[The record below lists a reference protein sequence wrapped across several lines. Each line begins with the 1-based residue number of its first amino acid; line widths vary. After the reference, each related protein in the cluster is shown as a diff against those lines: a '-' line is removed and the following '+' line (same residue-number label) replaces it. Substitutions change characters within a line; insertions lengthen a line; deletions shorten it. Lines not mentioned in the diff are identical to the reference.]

1 MEETSCR
8 KTLHH
13 PSHSW
18 LLNSYPHSTHRV
30 DVAKKTENTTKTS
43 TTMTLHPSSVKHPP
57 SDLIVIWQKQ
67 QERTLRTGVFRI
79 SFRNTLSTNS
89 TIWDVNRVDNKMTYR
104 DDRAANPDPFVRHSC
119 AWPRCW
125 AQRRSPVGTWVASA
139 PIRSVKSSWRTAMPK
154 RKEKDEWHRA
164 SFERESLD
172 CITSATGWQSSQS
185 RAFCPPHS
193 RWDKY
198 YWFLTVEN
206 TFVRRPFQWSPSK
219 DYSP

>member
-1 MEETSCR
+1 MLQR
-8 KTLHH
+8 KQKIQPRQAQQWLFTRHQSNIPH
-13 PSHSW
+13 PTW
-18 LLNSYPHSTHRV
+18 LLFGRNNKSGRFGLEFFEY
-30 DVAKKTENTTKTS
+30 
-43 TTMTLHPSSVKHPP
+43 LFGIPSLLILLLEM
-57 SDLIVIWQKQ
+57 LIVC
-67 QERTLRTGVFRI
+67 E
-79 SFRNTLSTNS
+79 
-89 TIWDVNRVDNKMTYR
+89 DNKMTYR
-104 DDRAANPDPFVRHSC
+104 DDRAANPDPFVRRSC

-154 RKEKDEWHRA
+154 KKEKDEWHRA